1 MLKRITIPPSG
12 YELYTRY
19 FEADGEDGDSVT
31 VTAAPRKNRGTDYS
45 EVGTV
50 TAAPRANRG
59 TNYGADEAE
68 EPTEDAPADEGG
80 PETTGTD
87 YSEEPAAN
95 AETGEEP
102 TADTA
107 DAPEDTAGD
116 DGEDAD
122 GPYTGEDD
130 GGPTDY
136 SDTDTED
143 TTDTEGDSSND
154 SEEQMSEEEKEEAT
168 KKYHMYK
175 RFVHLYNVLQS
186 LIERCRNVVKND
198 PFQNTVI
205 KTVVNNLSDIY
216 DNLFDYMTI
225 KYKSATYVQV
235 LIYFENAISAIRL
248 NFELLRNNKINL
260 KQ

>member
-50 TAAPRANRG
+50 SVSPRANRG
-59 TNYGADEAE
+59 TNYAAE
-68 EPTEDAPADEGG
+68 EPTEDAP
-80 PETTGTD
+80 TD
-87 YSEEPAAN
+87 TDTPEEPTDN

-102 TADTA
+102 ATDTT

-143 TTDTEGDSSND
+143 TADAEGDSSND
-154 SEEQMSEEEKEEAT
+154 SEDQMSEEEKGEAT

-186 LIERCRNVVKND
+186 LIERCRNVIKND